1 MNSRREKCLASKN
14 RFHGFQ
20 QDVTGFAFRD
30 ESSCSYSPR
39 LSRDDR
45 TIMHRVQ
52 EYGNLGQKCPNL
64 PSGRETIKTRQA
76 HVQNDQIGFELGC
89 LLNRVSSGGSLSAD
103 FDVLA
108 GLQHEADTPSNSFMI
123 VYD

>member
-1 MNSRREKCLASKN
+1 MNSRREKCLASKD

-30 ESSCSYSPR
+30 ESSCPYSPR

-52 EYGNLGQKCPNL
+52 EYGNVGQKCPNL

-89 LLNRVSSGGSLSAD
+89 LLNRVSSGASLSAD
-103 FDVLA
+103 FDVSA
-108 GLQHEADTPSNSFMI
+108 GLQHGADTPSNSFMV